1 MWVICSK
8 IKTAFFEQSPIQS
21 CIWLPFHFH
30 FQNRKILSTTWKG
43 IERAQVLIWGTR
55 GFTRYRLDSAF
66 VEAFWDT
73 VTSFF
78 CQKPTILIS
87 NWSPSGT
94 LSDGA
99 TVDGILK
106 VKVVC
111 RGSPAWFHFQYDF
124 KLATMWKSIQRASM
138 WYQYCRLLTKNEVT
152 ASQNASTNAQSS
164 RYLVN
169 PRVSQIKT
177 WRSYRDR

>member
-1 MWVICSK
+1 M
-8 IKTAFFEQSPIQS
+8 
-21 CIWLPFHFH
+21 
-30 FQNRKILSTTWKG
+30 
-43 IERAQVLIWGTR
+43 
-55 GFTRYRLDSAF
+55 
-66 VEAFWDT
+66 
-73 VTSFF
+73 
-78 CQKPTILIS
+78 IS

-111 RGSPAWFHFQYDF
+111 RGSPAWFRFQYDF

-138 WYQYCRLLTKNEVT
+138 WYLYCRVLTKNEVT

-177 WRSYRDR
+177 WRSYRDRWTPHTGVICSKIKTAFFEQSLIQSCIWLPFHFHFQNRKILSTTWKGIERAPTRYIFCALSFKTCWVMDL